1 MHSEMCSFHFKS
13 ELIVTPRIFTLF
25 DTDSSLPFITIVGK
39 LWVFL
44 LKSMRI
50 SLHLS
55 AFSSILFSIDHAST
69 AETALCTSL
78 VKPRGVV
85 WAIVVSSTYF
95 QVSAS
100 TSRSLI
106 INKNNQGPSLVPCF
120 TPAGTR
126 PHSDRQSDDS
136 LTRCFLSDRKS
147 STQTRTLRGM
157 SRASIFLA
165 NRLW

>member
-1 MHSEMCSFHFKS
+1 M
-13 ELIVTPRIFTLF
+13 
-25 DTDSSLPFITIVGK
+25 
-39 LWVFL
+39 FL

-78 VKPRGVV
+78 VKPRGIV

-106 INKNNQGPSLVPCF
+106 INKNNQGPSLVPCG

-126 PHSDRQSDDS
+126 PHSDRKPDDS
-136 LTRCFLSDRKS
+136 LTRCFLSHRKS
-147 STQTRTLRGM
+147 STQTQTHRGK
-157 SRASIFLA
+157 AYFVEKQAKKKISIFDQSHGLTPLK
-165 NRLW
+165 NICIGRLGKILIFQSR